1 MPFKERNHK
10 FTGQS
15 MSGVNFK
22 EGNSKFSRSENK
34 KNKKYH
40 KSS

>member
-22 EGNSKFSRSENK
+22 GRKLK
-34 KNKKYH
+34 I
-40 KSS
+40 